1 MSKQKHFL
9 ALLLPRSFLQRIPCQ
24 SLKLSLKIESAIL
37 LHIIHQKISNPQCRQ
52 LHPLHTAHRI
62 LHVMTGKFCRHL
74 HGPPPA
80 ARRGLQSSNFR
91 ARKASKGWSTST
103 MIKGHYDP
111 AGRQV

>member
-74 HGPPPA
+74 HGPPPLHV
-80 ARRGLQSSNFR
+80 GVFKVPTLELGKLQR
-91 ARKASKGWSTST
+91 DGQQA
-103 MIKGHYDP
+103 P
-111 AGRQV
+111 